1 MVGGVCDCS
10 VAMRILPAVCNY
22 RNDLY
27 TYLCECPLQF
37 LSYVVCVRAYTVN
50 SLFFIV
56 EIFSDAHSENL
67 LLGYYSTAKIC
78 LQRNI
83 ISFVYLELKYAHVSD
98 YSQNVS
104 SPLFQ
109 AVATRS
115 QRIALRSTTFCRYC
129 LGSLEHTKSSPTAA
143 AHISLYT

>member
-1 MVGGVCDCS
+1 M
-10 VAMRILPAVCNY
+10 
-22 RNDLY
+22 
-27 TYLCECPLQF
+27 
-37 LSYVVCVRAYTVN
+37 
-50 SLFFIV
+50 
-56 EIFSDAHSENL
+56 SENL
-67 LLGYYSTAKIC
+67 LLGYYSTTKNF

-83 ISFVYLELKYAHVSD
+83 ISFVYLELKCAHVSD

-115 QRIALRSTTFCRYC
+115 QRIALRSATFCRYC
-129 LGSLEHTKSSPTAA
+129 LGSLEHIESSPTAA